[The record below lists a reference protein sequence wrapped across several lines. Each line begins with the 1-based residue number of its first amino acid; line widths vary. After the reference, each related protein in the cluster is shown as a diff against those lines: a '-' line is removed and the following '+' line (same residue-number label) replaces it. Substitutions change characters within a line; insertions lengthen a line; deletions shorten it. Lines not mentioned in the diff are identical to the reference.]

1 MEKIVDEGPRPAH
14 FRQWTQPT
22 NVYQQQESSREMEI
36 TCLGSSLILESD
48 ILPEGRGGH
57 AFNMVQTS
65 ETQQEKMKNAS
76 GEARREYP

>member
-1 MEKIVDEGPRPAH
+1 MKVQDLHTSDNGH
-14 FRQWTQPT
+14 SQPMFI
-22 NVYQQQESSREMEI
+22 SSKRA
-36 TCLGSSLILESD
+36 LGKWRLHALAVLSSLSLIFCQRAGEVIS
-48 ILPEGRGGH
+48 